1 MYYPARRDIRGNAMN
16 RCGKYEDLVARYLHG
31 ELLLPE
37 REELESHLSVC
48 PDCERLYREVTDLD
62 RLLRELPGKS
72 VEPPPYLH
80 ARILTN
86 LPEEGEGEVV
96 RRRWWGWA
104 AGLSAAAA
112 CLLLAFALY
121 RGDVRTGDR
130 VASLPPGGTGR
141 PAVQSPAIP
150 GPAPAPKAEQPPPGQ
165 APAVASA
172 PRVQVIREVRVYFY
186 YPPAR
191 QVSVT
196 GDFNNWNPDGVPLR
210 PTGKPGLWETTL
222 RLRPGAYSYNF
233 IVDGNYLVPDPNA
246 PAQAPDG
253 YGGTNSI
260 LLVRGDS
267 A

>member
-1 MYYPARRDIRGNAMN
+1 MN

-31 ELLLPE
+31 DLLLTE
-37 REELESHLSVC
+37 REELEAHLSVC

-72 VEPPPYLH
+72 VDPPPFLH
-80 ARILTN
+80 ARILAN
-86 LPEEGEGEVV
+86 LPGEGGAKVA
-96 RRRWWGWA
+96 RRRWRGWA
-104 AGLSAAAA
+104 AGLTAAAA
-112 CLLLAFALY
+112 CALLAFALF
-121 RGDVRTGDR
+121 RGGAPTGDR
-130 VASLPPGGTGR
+130 VATLPPAESGQ
-141 PAVQSPAIP
+141 PAAQIPAIP
-150 GPAPAPKAEQPPPGQ
+150 GPGAVPGAVQTTPGQ
-165 APAVASA
+165 APAIASA

-191 QVSVT
+191 QVAVT
-196 GDFNNWNPDGVPLR
+196 GDFNNWNSDGVPLKA
-210 PTGKPGLWETTL
+210 TGKPGLWETTL
-222 RLRPGAYSYNF
+222 RLSPGAYSYNF